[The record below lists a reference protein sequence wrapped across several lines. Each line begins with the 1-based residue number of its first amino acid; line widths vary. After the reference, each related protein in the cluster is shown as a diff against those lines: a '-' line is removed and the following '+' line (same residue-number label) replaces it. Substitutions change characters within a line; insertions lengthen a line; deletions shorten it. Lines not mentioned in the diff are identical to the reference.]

1 MQTKI
6 VGFEVYFFAQNQF
19 SWPNGQ
25 LLPIAYNTYSES
37 YGSPK
42 NDDVIYEQPLRLKQ
56 LMEMTEL
63 IELLESL
70 FLLWIDRADGPSGIG
85 GMKGGN

>member
-1 MQTKI
+1 MYSVLSRINSPHNLRGGRAAERLHDDKGEGG
-6 VGFEVYFFAQNQF
+6 V
-19 SWPNGQ
+19 W
-25 LLPIAYNTYSES
+25 LP
-37 YGSPK
+37 PK

-63 IELLESL
+63 VELLESL

>member
-1 MQTKI
+1 MGAYKGGGAAERLHDDKGEG
-6 VGFEVYFFAQNQF
+6 V
-19 SWPNGQ
+19 W
-25 LLPIAYNTYSES
+25 LP
-37 YGSPK
+37 PK

-63 IELLESL
+63 VELLESL

>member
-1 MQTKI
+1 MRTK
-6 VGFEVYFFAQNQF
+6 EA
-19 SWPNGQ
+19 GQ
-25 LLPIAYNTYSES
+25 PKDDMMTRGRGGVWLP
-37 YGSPK
+37 PK

-63 IELLESL
+63 VELLESL
-70 FLLWIDRADGPSGIG
+70 FLLLIDRADGPSGIG